1 MKKTQRTGKKTMS
14 GKIKKEEDII
24 MEEKEIKFTVEKI
37 ITVGDMEDIFTTAV
51 ESGYDGIGYWAVLD
65 NTTPEWK
72 KAVKSL
78 REKCVETYWGNVMTQ
93 VVLNGDRIRFY
104 DAEADE
110 NHLEPDEIWYLGME
124 EFQQGCKLY
133 EQERGSLTKRLEDGD
148 FDAVE
153 ADCFIQYCL
162 FGELVFS

>member
-1 MKKTQRTGKKTMS
+1 MKKKMKKTQRIGKKTMS
-14 GKIKKEEDII
+14 GKIKKEEDIL
-24 MEEKEIKFTVEKI
+24 MDEKKI

-65 NTTPEWK
+65 NTTESWK
-72 KAVKSL
+72 KARKSL
-78 REKCVETYWGNVMTQ
+78 KDAGVETYWGTVMTK
-93 VVLNGDRIRFY
+93 VVLNGDKIRFY

-124 EFQQGCKLY
+124 EFQQGCRIY
-133 EQERGSLTKRLEDGD
+133 EQERGSLTKNLEDGN

-153 ADCFIQYCL
+153 ADCFVQMCI
-162 FGELVFS
+162 FGKIIFG

>member
-1 MKKTQRTGKKTMS
+1 MKTQMIGKKTMS
-14 GKIKKEEDII
+14 GKIKIEEDTI
-24 MEEKEIKFTVEKI
+24 MDEKEIKFTVEKI

-65 NTTPEWK
+65 NTTDSWK

-78 REKCVETYWGNVMTQ
+78 KEKGVETYWGTVMTKII
-93 VVLNGDRIRFY
+93 LNGDKIRFY

-124 EFQQGCKLY
+124 EFQQGCRIY
-133 EQERGSLTKRLEDGD
+133 EQERGSLTKNLEDGN

-153 ADCFIQYCL
+153 ADCFMQMCI
-162 FGELVFS
+162 FGKIIFG